1 MKNVSKQ
8 PVLKLSLCVLLMGLI
23 NVSATNSAFAVQNL
37 KQDFLRAVRA
47 KMESTRNPGLSSQY
61 FSVGD
66 PDKLLAGVDQYVSG
80 VAVDKYYLAHFKM
93 AKYLQSFIWVQ
104 HPGLGLTQPRYEDAG
119 WGDIASTP
127 QEKRYSGWIILADP
141 PDSLGGTTAFHEAI
155 HAYHFYIRSGADNDD
170 YGAPEA
176 ISNDYA
182 RLVKSLGVNDTRL
195 EGILEKIRTGKRY
208 EADLESLRQRVKTLR
223 EKHEDYV
230 SKQSRLKFAE
240 VLNNIGGRADWDGYD
255 RAVNRAIADA
265 VAGAPQSLAG
275 LREQLEALK
284 KRLTV
289 VEGAIPGFQKLK
301 AKYDEEELTM
311 KLHIAAIQKAINE
324 VSEAKEIVS
333 SLVSIKNSISNNLG
347 EAKKLTAGVDEKT
360 AGLNLIYS
368 AYAVAAMEAS
378 DAADEICDYAS
389 RAASQPSPPADEIVG
404 WVSESSVLITNA
416 AISLGDSDKEVTA
429 QIKSLDTG
437 ISSLRT
443 TLKRFEELSSS
454 RETILAGFDQLK
466 EIKGTL
472 DDAEKDVKCAE
483 EVQAILMTALSGLTQ
498 MRDTLGQDIMD
509 LRGEANALAQAVR
522 GRDLQLE
529 ADVTKLQARIKAV
542 QNAVVIYL
550 PSLLP
555 EVPEL
560 SPDFQEFVAKFK
572 DPTRKRPE
580 FEEKFG
586 LINPAI
592 ADGKRAIS
600 DAEGAV
606 AAGAFATRNAPANLE
621 RARQCY
627 ASLKGEPPGEE
638 TVAQGPLDG
647 YRRQLKD
654 LEARMDKIEGGIPE
668 FEREKAEYKAKWA
681 EEELT
686 MTLHLAAAQKA
697 WKEVSETNE
706 INEIIVRIA
715 FTKDYII
722 EKLEEANGSVV

>member
-1 MKNVSKQ
+1 
-8 PVLKLSLCVLLMGLI
+8 
-23 NVSATNSAFAVQNL
+23 
-37 KQDFLRAVRA
+37 
-47 KMESTRNPGLSSQY
+47 
-61 FSVGD
+61 
-66 PDKLLAGVDQYVSG
+66 
-80 VAVDKYYLAHFKM
+80 
-93 AKYLQSFIWVQ
+93 
-104 HPGLGLTQPRYEDAG
+104 
-119 WGDIASTP
+119 
-127 QEKRYSGWIILADP
+127 
-141 PDSLGGTTAFHEAI
+141 
-155 HAYHFYIRSGADNDD
+155 
-170 YGAPEA
+170 
-176 ISNDYA
+176 
-182 RLVKSLGVNDTRL
+182 
-195 EGILEKIRTGKRY
+195 
-208 EADLESLRQRVKTLR
+208 
-223 EKHEDYV
+223 
-230 SKQSRLKFAE
+230 
-240 VLNNIGGRADWDGYD
+240 
-255 RAVNRAIADA
+255 
-265 VAGAPQSLAG
+265 
-275 LREQLEALK
+275 
-284 KRLTV
+284 
-289 VEGAIPGFQKLK
+289 
-301 AKYDEEELTM
+301 
-311 KLHIAAIQKAINE
+311 
-324 VSEAKEIVS
+324 
-333 SLVSIKNSISNNLG
+333 
-347 EAKKLTAGVDEKT
+347 VDEKT
-360 AGLNLIYS
+360 AGLNLICS
-368 AYAVAAMEAS
+368 AYAVAAMEAF
-378 DAADEICDYAS
+378 DATDEICDYAS

-404 WVSESSVLITNA
+404 WISESSVLITNA

-454 RETILAGFDQLK
+454 RETILAGFDRLK

-472 DDAEKDVKCAE
+472 DDAEKDVKRAE

-529 ADVTKLQARIKAV
+529 ADVTKLQARIKAA

-654 LEARMDKIEGGIPE
+654 LEAWMDKIEGGIPE

-722 EKLEEANGSVV
+722 EKLEEAKQVTGRVQEKTADLNLIYSAYAVAAMEVSGVADKVCDYASRAAPQPSPTADEMAGWISESDGLITNAVTSVLNAEKEVNARIELLEADIPAFKSTLTSLEELSSRRGAILADFDRLKQIKRNLDEVEKDIKRAAEIKANYLNTYVSEMERIQGGRVKDIKGLGKDADVLA